1 MQIPVVRIKSTHP
14 ESQGDFVEINSEDFD
29 SSKHDLF
36 DAPPPPPPEI
46 VPPPP
51 EPAKPDLLA
60 EIGKNWR
67 KRSDLRALAA
77 RINGGRS
84 VENDAQAIQVIE
96 TALAARAVTG

>member
-1 MQIPVVRIKSTHP
+1 MELPVIRIKSTHP
-14 ESQGDFVEINSEDFD
+14 ASQGPFVEINKADFD
-29 SSKHDLF
+29 PTKHELF
-36 DAPPPPPPEI
+36 DAPPPPPELP
-46 VPPPP
+46 PPPP
-51 EPAKPDLLA
+51 EPTKPDLLA